1 MRRAAVNVVCEEI
14 IKVLRRYCTRTWQSK
29 KQYKELMEAVVY
41 VKKHGRRKKFYAKG
55 QAVGYVS
62 LQAGRKTSL
71 GGGQQHMQASRRQQ
85 ALETVK
91 KAVWRMELIL
101 EHMAGRSM
109 QGECGGN
116 NICEH
121 SRQRVQCHKSRS
133 SLTYV
138 TVADG
143 RDSFA

>member
-71 GGGQQHMQASRRQQ
+71 GGGQQHMQA
-85 ALETVK
+85 
-91 KAVWRMELIL
+91 
-101 EHMAGRSM
+101 
-109 QGECGGN
+109 
-116 NICEH
+116 
-121 SRQRVQCHKSRS
+121 
-133 SLTYV
+133 
-138 TVADG
+138 
-143 RDSFA
+143 